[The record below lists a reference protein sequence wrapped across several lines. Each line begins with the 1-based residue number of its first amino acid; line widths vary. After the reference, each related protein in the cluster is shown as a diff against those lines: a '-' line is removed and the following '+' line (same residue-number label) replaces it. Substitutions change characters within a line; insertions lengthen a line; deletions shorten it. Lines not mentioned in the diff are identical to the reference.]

1 MVVNSFSAGLVTA
14 GARVIRENGAPIWI
28 ISSVYSYYKARC
40 QVLFANTAWSG
51 HSGGS
56 GRRIRPNLL
65 ELTCASAPKRS
76 AYRIRRATLK
86 VESLPRVSS
95 VSVYRSHCWYVAEGK
110 LALDIPISI
119 PAAPLLS
126 ARFVFFGGAALQR
139 CDKFAARRRL

>member
-65 ELTCASAPKRS
+65 ELTCAS
-76 AYRIRRATLK
+76 
-86 VESLPRVSS
+86 SS
-95 VSVYRSHCWYVAEGK
+95 QEIGIQDQAGHT
-110 LALDIPISI
+110 
-119 PAAPLLS
+119 
-126 ARFVFFGGAALQR
+126 
-139 CDKFAARRRL
+139 